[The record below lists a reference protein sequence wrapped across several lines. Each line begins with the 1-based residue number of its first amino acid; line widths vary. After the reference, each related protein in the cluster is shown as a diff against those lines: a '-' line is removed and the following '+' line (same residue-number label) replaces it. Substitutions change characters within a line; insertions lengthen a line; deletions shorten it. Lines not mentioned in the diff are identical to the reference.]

1 MRKGTRWRAMSSK
14 SSKNVNASNRNTKT
28 AIGSA
33 DRRSPSARLRLAPA
47 QQADP
52 GPEIAE
58 GTQPPA
64 LAAKLFHAGQQRK
77 SQNRQNTVRH
87 PDSFR
92 RRQCPLACESR
103 AHDQKQ
109 VVGSNQKHGKQR
121 TTSAAAAPRPCPQ
134 RHRHQG
140 KNEARHRESKPS
152 MKLDTRLAPSRP
164 VLRNKLVER
173 AFGIAGLPGLC
184 GHEPAELD
192 GPIALPKSGDR
203 IVVRICAREF
213 VSGATLKVQL
223 QLALFRFGNYNRVFR
238 QCEA

>member
-33 DRRSPSARLRLAPA
+33 DRRGPGAGLRLATA

-64 LAAKLFHAGQQRK
+64 LTAELFHAGQQRK

-103 AHDQKQ
+103 AHDQEQ
-109 VVGSNQKHGKQR
+109 IVGSNQKHGKQR
-121 TTSAAAAPRPCPQ
+121 ATSAAAAPRSGSQGHGHQ
-134 RHRHQG
+134 R
-140 KNEARHRESKPS
+140 KNEARHRECKPA
-152 MKLDTRLAPSRP
+152 MKLDPRLAPPRP
-164 VLRNKLVER
+164 VLGNKLVKR
-173 AFGIAGLPGLC
+173 AFGIAGLPCLG

-192 GPIALPKSGDR
+192 RPIALPKSGDR

-223 QLALFRFGNYNRVFR
+223 
-238 QCEA
+238 